1 MDQSSTTPS
10 QNEWRSSSQQNSTAL
25 HHGSYS
31 QVYICSRYLVHCNT
45 HITKLVTWNRI
56 YGSHSPTYFSTTPCC
71 PIYHWSYEHFCQRY
85 HRRHANL
92 LPIPLLLDKIQ
103 FHAASRLAT
112 LPSSHPL
119 YPIIRRANRH
129 YVRHHRAPIHHLLHR
144 SGIPALLPLETI
156 SPMRRR
162 PNFTPDLTVDIPPDK
177 HSAIAQAKLY

>member
-1 MDQSSTTPS
+1 MNGGVPLSKIRQLYITVAIPKFTYAADIWYTATRISPNSSRGTGSMAVTRRLIS
-10 QNEWRSSSQQNSTAL
+10 AQRRAVLSIIGAMSTSA
-25 HHGSYS
+25 
-31 QVYICSRYLVHCNT
+31 RD
-45 HITKLVTWNRI
+45 ITEV
-56 YGSHSPTYFSTTPCC
+56 
-71 PIYHWSYEHFCQRY
+71 
-85 HRRHANL
+85 HANL